1 MPSIVSAFSIGR
13 DYLSKSISFR
23 GQIGKENTFGGFN
36 IRNDLFHGKTLT
48 VLLQVS
54 HTFS

>member
-1 MPSIVSAFSIGR
+1 MPSIVSAFAIGR
-13 DYLSKSISFR
+13 DYLSKPISFS
-23 GQIGKENTFGGFN
+23 GQIGKENSFGGFN
-36 IRNDLFHGKTLT
+36 QRNDPFHGETLT